1 MLKGTDPPVV
11 IDVRS
16 VSLQSA
22 EIGRIPGAL
31 ATDLGALNRHPLG
44 GFEGRDAVLYCSCPN
59 EASAAAGALILQRRG
74 HTRVRVLLGGLEA
87 WVGGPDLMGS
97 PSRDPEVVA
106 REATPT

>member
-1 MLKGTDPPVV
+1 
-11 IDVRS
+11 
-16 VSLQSA
+16 LQTA

-31 ATDLGALNRHPLG
+31 ATDLGALNRHPLIAL
-44 GFEGRDAVLYCSCPN
+44 EGREVILYCSCPN

-87 WVGGPDLMGS
+87 WTGAANLMGS
-97 PSRDPEVVA
+97 PSRDPEIVA